1 MLATR
6 IKTGMHASCI
16 ESRIK
21 FTISSCKDQILKCNN
36 YRVRVIQQFNQK
48 KKKKTVIISHPK
60 KKKKKYSSMA
70 IY

>member
-16 ESRIK
+16 EIRIK

-48 KKKKTVIISHPK
+48 KKKIK
-60 KKKKKYSSMA
+60 KKDSHQMWTKK
-70 IY
+70 